1 MGILSFDDSGYGDEL
16 MAGLLVTISLAV
28 LGFVLALALGV
39 VLGVMALSH
48 NRLMRAFWRT
58 YASIFMGVPTLLIIL
73 FLFYNAPTIVK
84 AITTVNFNPSPFSVG
99 VASLCLVYA
108 AYVGEVVRG
117 AVLNIPVG
125 QFEAARA
132 LGIHKL
138 HLWWFVILPQAWRI
152 ALPGCTNVWMAL
164 LKDTALVS
172 LVGLTDVVRMAY
184 VASGATKMPFLFY
197 AFAGLSFIVFS
208 GVTML
213 GAERF
218 ERWVGRGQERAKGF

>member
-1 MGILSFDDSGYGDEL
+1 M
-16 MAGLLVTISLAV
+16 
-28 LGFVLALALGV
+28 
-39 VLGVMALSH
+39 
-48 NRLMRAFWRT
+48 
-58 YASIFMGVPTLLIIL
+58 
-73 FLFYNAPTIVK
+73 
-84 AITTVNFNPSPFSVG
+84 
-99 VASLCLVYA
+99 
-108 AYVGEVVRG
+108 
-117 AVLNIPVG
+117 
-125 QFEAARA
+125 
-132 LGIHKL
+132 
-138 HLWWFVILPQAWRI
+138 
-152 ALPGCTNVWMAL
+152 WMAL